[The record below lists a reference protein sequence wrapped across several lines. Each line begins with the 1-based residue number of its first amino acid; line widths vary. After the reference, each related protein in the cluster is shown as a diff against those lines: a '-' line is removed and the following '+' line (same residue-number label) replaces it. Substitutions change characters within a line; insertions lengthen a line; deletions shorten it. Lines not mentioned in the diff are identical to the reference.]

1 MLKIVPIAVMYVTVF
16 DKKLELGGM
25 PCPTTDASRNSLTY
39 TVRTERCSTIK
50 SCTQIRFSL
59 EIHQNKITLDYPV
72 LERLAVASI
81 RAKSCNSDI
90 IMHRIRDSF
99 PRILRETNIRSKP
112 FL

>member
-1 MLKIVPIAVMYVTVF
+1 MYVTVF

-25 PCPTTDASRNSLTY
+25 PWPTTDGSRNSLIY

-72 LERLAVASI
+72 LERLAEATI
-81 RAKSCNSDI
+81 RAKSCNRD
-90 IMHRIRDSF
+90 IMHRIIDSF
-99 PRILRETNIRSKP
+99 PRILKETDIRSKP